1 VTRFWGA
8 LAVIAIAALF
18 RLLPHPPNFSP
29 IAAMALFGGA
39 YFARKSAAIALPL
52 IALFIT
58 DLALGFHET
67 MPAVYGSFVLV
78 AVLGFALQ
86 ERVSAVRVGVASAAG
101 SLIFFAI
108 TNFSVWAQGGLYEKS
123 VSGLLTCYIAA
134 LPFLQNSFA
143 GDMFF
148 SAVLFGGWALAER
161 RLPQLRAA

>member
-1 VTRFWGA
+1 VRRFWGA

-39 YFARKSAAIALPL
+39 YFARKSVAVALPL
-52 IALFIT
+52 IVLFMT
-58 DLALGFHET
+58 DLVLGFHET
-67 MPAVYGSFVLV
+67 MPAVYGSFFLV
-78 AVLGFALQ
+78 AVLGFFLQ
-86 ERVSAVRVGVASAAG
+86 ERVSVVRVGLASAAG
-101 SLIFFAI
+101 SLIFFTV

-123 VSGLLTCYIAA
+123 ANGLLTCYIAA

-143 GDMFF
+143 GDMVF
-148 SAVLFGGWALAER
+148 SALLFGGWALAER